1 MTRSAR
7 RPLVALAL
15 LSSLTVAACGGATP
29 GGNAGTGAQG
39 PAAASDTSAWVL
51 TGGGWPVIEK
61 TFDTWNDA
69 HPEQKIA
76 VEAFAN
82 DAYKEKIRTSV
93 GSGQAPTLIMNW
105 TGGALAD
112 YVENGQVADITAE
125 TAALVKRV
133 TPSVAENGVVDG
145 KTYAVPLNDVQ
156 PVVLYTNEDVFASV
170 GVEVPKTFDD
180 LLAVVP
186 KFREAGIAPIS
197 IAGQSVWP
205 ELMWLQ
211 YLTDRIGGPEVFQA
225 ILDGKPDA
233 WSDPAVVDA
242 LTKIQQLVQ
251 AGAFVDGFASVTADA
266 GSDFAL
272 VHTGKAAMI
281 LQGSWGYATFKTDA
295 PEFAGTSLGFAEFP
309 AVQGGAGDPANIV
322 GNPANFWSVSA
333 SAGDASKKAAL
344 DYLNDSVYSDD
355 QVAAMLAAGSVPPI
369 TGLEEQIAATEDA
382 DYLGFAYDLVDKAP
396 HFQLSWDQAL
406 PSQQATELLTNL
418 SKVFLEELTP
428 EQFATAMNG
437 TLG

>member
-15 LSSLTVAACGGATP
+15 LTSLTVAACGGATP
-29 GGNAGTGAQG
+29 GGSTGSADPG
-39 PAAASDTSAWVL
+39 SPASSDTSAWVL

-112 YVENGQVADITAE
+112 YVKNGQVADITAD

-133 TPSVAENGVVDG
+133 TPSVAENGVLDG

-211 YLTDRIGGPEVFQA
+211 YLTDRIGGPEVFQN

-233 WSDPAVVDA
+233 WSDPAVIDA

-295 PEFAGTSLGFAEFP
+295 PEFSETSLGFAEFP

-344 DYLNDSVYSDD
+344 DYLNNSVYSDD

-382 DYLGFAYDLVDKAP
+382 DYLGFAYDLVNKAP